1 MRESMAGADASLHAG
16 QARMDAVFPVRHM
29 KDLTHMRRLVV
40 RIWRLM
46 DPTES
51 LSTVLKHLV
60 ES

>member
-16 QARMDAVFPVRHM
+16 QARMDAVFPVHHM
-29 KDLTHMRRLVV
+29 KDLTHMRLVV
-40 RIWRLM
+40 TIWRLM

-60 ES
+60 ER